1 VTPPKSPTPIASG
14 RLALALMVVVLG
26 PVVGGLAIGLSIT
39 LSGTSWE
46 SADQGSSAR
55 LLAILVL
62 PLWGIVVYRLGR
74 RVVPGALAA
83 AAVAVAAVAWS
94 VGFWWLLVAV
104 PGS

>member
-1 VTPPKSPTPIASG
+1 VTPPQSPPPIASG
-14 RLALALMVVVLG
+14 RLTLALIVVVLG
-26 PVVGGLAIGLSIT
+26 PVVGALAIGLSIA

-46 SADQGSSAR
+46 SADQGSPAR

-62 PLWGIVVYRLGR
+62 PLWGTVVYRLGR
-74 RVVPGALAA
+74 RVVPGAPAA

-94 VGFWWLLVAV
+94 VGFWWLLVAL